1 MGTRLGLKNFSV
13 VTLLHDWQM
22 ILRRAMNYR
31 TMQLSER
38 TPGETVGLLRR
49 DGTLSYRAWCGFI
62 DVHDARLIAGAIPV
76 KMAIA
81 AFALSDEPGARWTA
95 LPSNRFLQGC
105 LTADG
110 VRCVLRDGR
119 PRMVSTQLT
128 IQA

>member
-1 MGTRLGLKNFSV
+1 
-13 VTLLHDWQM
+13 M

-31 TMQLSER
+31 TIQLSER
-38 TPGETVGLLRR
+38 TRGETVGLLRR

-76 KMAIA
+76 KMVIA

-119 PRMVSTQLT
+119 HRMVSTQLT